1 MCPQQEVTR
10 VDEFAVVL
18 ILDVDDAPSV
28 LAAAD
33 LLAID
38 DDALLGAND
47 SEGNVVLVDIRSVF
61 VREAK
66 GKRLTRILS
75 LSWISSSSVSSVSKG

>member
-1 MCPQQEVTR
+1 MCPQQEVTQ

-33 LLAID
+33 LLAVD
-38 DDALLGAND
+38 DDVLLGAND
-47 SEGNVVLVDIRSVF
+47 SEGNEALRDELVPIHSACVP
-61 VREAK
+61 
-66 GKRLTRILS
+66 RLPTLI
-75 LSWISSSSVSSVSKG
+75 